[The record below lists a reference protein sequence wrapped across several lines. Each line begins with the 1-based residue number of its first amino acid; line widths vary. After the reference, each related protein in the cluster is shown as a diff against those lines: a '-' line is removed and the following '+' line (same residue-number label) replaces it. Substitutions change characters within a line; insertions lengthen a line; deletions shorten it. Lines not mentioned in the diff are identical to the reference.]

1 MLGISDGAG
10 AVERVPEGRRLAGA
24 GGGHQRLSGRD
35 RGEPSDDRDPST
47 QLHAAGSGT
56 QRTRRTAAV
65 QRACIHRGPPES
77 GSLTAPNTEQWSNA
91 EAFSVGTASSH
102 SPRGRVSSP
111 GAGAKFEPD
120 RSVRFTAARPVPV
133 PAWLGGPAFGPARPV
148 GGRTQMTP
156 FKLAQRV
163 GQIDQR
169 AQDAC
174 SILRCVGPT
183 RAGNPGCATSQ
194 RPGASPRASRGH
206 KLAGQYVVPR
216 LYPIDDVA
224 DRGGVERVE

>member
-1 MLGISDGAG
+1 MSRRDDGSPAQ
-10 AVERVPEGRRLAGA
+10 V
-24 GGGHQRLSGRD
+24 GGHQRLSGRD

-47 QLHAAGSGT
+47 QL
-56 QRTRRTAAV
+56 RRGFWYAESTTDSRC
-65 QRACIHRGPPES
+65 QERIHRGPPES

-91 EAFSVGTASSH
+91 KAFSVGTASSH

-156 FKLAQRV
+156 FKLAGRSRSHKRPTHRSARRTEATP
-163 GQIDQR
+163 GDFDERPKGAIHC
-169 AQDAC
+169 AKK
-174 SILRCVGPT
+174 LRKGEKP
-183 RAGNPGCATSQ
+183 
-194 RPGASPRASRGH
+194 
-206 KLAGQYVVPR
+206 
-216 LYPIDDVA
+216 
-224 DRGGVERVE
+224 

>member
-24 GGGHQRLSGRD
+24 GGGASTPVRQRSR
-35 RGEPSDDRDPST
+35 RAVRRSRSV
-47 QLHAAGSGT
+47 HAAAP
-56 QRTRRTAAV
+56 RVLVRREHDG
-65 QRACIHRGPPES
+65 QPLCRERIHRGPPES

-156 FKLAQRV
+156 FKLAQRASV
-163 GQIDQR
+163 TSTEASLGEEVLNRPRSFRRLRLPGQK
-169 AQDAC
+169 AH
-174 SILRCVGPT
+174 T
-183 RAGNPGCATSQ
+183 
-194 RPGASPRASRGH
+194 
-206 KLAGQYVVPR
+206 
-216 LYPIDDVA
+216 
-224 DRGGVERVE
+224 